1 MIVHALYFTIMSFL
15 LGISV
20 YAVNTPIH
28 RIGRREEE
36 ENRDEKGST
45 QQP

>member
-1 MIVHALYFTIMSFL
+1 MIVHVLYFTIMSFL

-28 RIGRREEE
+28 RVGGAEDE
-36 ENRDEKGST
+36 ENGDEEGST

>member
-1 MIVHALYFTIMSFL
+1 MIIHILYFTIMSIL
-15 LGISV
+15 LSISA

-28 RIGRREEE
+28 REEE
-36 ENRDEKGST
+36 QGCKKTQEEEGST

>member
-28 RIGRREEE
+28 RVGGTEDE
-36 ENRDEKGST
+36 ENRDEEGST

>member
-1 MIVHALYFTIMSFL
+1 MFIHILYFTIMSIL
-15 LGISV
+15 LSISA

-28 RIGRREEE
+28 REEKEGRKKTAKEE
-36 ENRDEKGST
+36 GST

>member
-1 MIVHALYFTIMSFL
+1 MLIHILYFTIMSIL
-15 LGISV
+15 LSISA

-28 RIGRREEE
+28 REEKEGCRKAQEEE
-36 ENRDEKGST
+36 GST